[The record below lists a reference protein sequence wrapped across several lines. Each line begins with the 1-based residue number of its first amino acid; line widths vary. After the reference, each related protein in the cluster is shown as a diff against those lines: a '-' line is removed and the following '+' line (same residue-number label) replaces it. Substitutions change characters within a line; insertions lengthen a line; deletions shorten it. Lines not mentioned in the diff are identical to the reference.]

1 MDTNKPHATETTKAE
16 QELLEALRADPLL
29 ANNLTHILS
38 RYKSE
43 TNTGMDAHQ
52 AEMSIVEIVRD
63 LGNRMLTQWG
73 EQTQDEVARQH
84 SADPNLVG
92 HGKKTPLAQHLRE
105 YRNPPA
111 GLPLQS
117 RREDPTPLPSPSEA
131 DRLRLLA
138 PAAS

>member
-43 TNTGMDAHQ
+43 TDTSMDAHQ

-73 EQTQDEVARQH
+73 EQTQNEVARQH
-84 SADPNLVG
+84 STDPGLVG
-92 HGKKTPLAQHLRE
+92 HGKKNSDGTAPSGVSKSSNRSSA
-105 YRNPPA
+105 PK
-111 GLPLQS
+111 
-117 RREDPTPLPSPSEA
+117 PTGKPGAPS
-131 DRLRLLA
+131 
-138 PAAS
+138 

>member
-1 MDTNKPHATETTKAE
+1 MQNWTAMDTNKPHATETTKAE

-73 EQTQDEVARQH
+73 EQTQNEVARQH
-84 SADPNLVG
+84 SADPGLVG
-92 HGKKTPLAQHLRE
+92 HGKK
-105 YRNPPA
+105 NSA
-111 GLPLQS
+111 G
-117 RREDPTPLPSPSEA
+117 TAPSEVSKSSS
-131 DRLRLLA
+131 RSSA
-138 PAAS
+138 PKPTEKPGAPSWPKRS